1 MNNNMWNT
9 EVFGIVN
16 IIGNLN
22 MQLYIGSVFNNF
34 IWFKSNDILSVYL
47 LSDGTSWMLHA
58 KAKLVY
64 THYITIKYKMQIR
77 I

>member
-1 MNNNMWNT
+1 MNNNISNT

-34 IWFKSNDILSVYL
+34 IWFKGNDILSIYL
-47 LSDGTSWMLHA
+47 LSDGTS
-58 KAKLVY
+58 
-64 THYITIKYKMQIR
+64 
-77 I
+77 